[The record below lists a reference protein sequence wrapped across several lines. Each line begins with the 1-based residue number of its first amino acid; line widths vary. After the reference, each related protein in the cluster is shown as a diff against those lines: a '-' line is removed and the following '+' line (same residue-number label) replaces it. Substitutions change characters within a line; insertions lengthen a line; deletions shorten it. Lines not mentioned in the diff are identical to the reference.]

1 MSEKRRRK
9 RGDSVYRRRT
19 RDTFEDE
26 GVDELDEFDED
37 EDLETEGPRR
47 GRERPKRAGRR
58 RGARAGGGRRGNRRG
73 LDWGAAEEDD
83 YEDAEPYD
91 DEEDERR
98 SRRRRRPAAR
108 AKRAGRRKAALMELC
123 SPVFGF
129 AAILPRGDGGIE
141 PSYEQFRQGVLLA
154 LQRIRDEAEENGIDK
169 EDAEEAVYALSL
181 FLDEQVA
188 TSTWSGRENWAAEP
202 LGMVLINDPEGGV
215 NFFSHLDALAD
226 RQVEVKKIYL
236 ICVAMGFRG
245 KHVQLDEVQQ
255 ASRLAEIR
263 RKIIRSIHPKPL
275 DKQEFLFPEG
285 YTMADPI
292 EDEAPPAPRLWIGIS
307 AAIVVLSIL
316 LWGVLFWRAGRIP
329 APAEEVV
336 ERELSRLDPSWSPP
350 PRAAGTDD
358 GAAEGTR

>member
-26 GVDELDEFDED
+26 GVDELDEFDDD
-37 EDLETEGPRR
+37 EDLEVESSRSRR
-47 GRERPKRAGRR
+47 RRPKRGGRR
-58 RGARAGGGRRGNRRG
+58 RAAAPAGGRGRRGGRRGP
-73 LDWGAAEEDD
+73 DWGAAEDDD
-83 YEDAEPYD
+83 YEDDEPYD
-91 DEEDERR
+91 DEDDDRR

-108 AKRAGRRKAALMELC
+108 AKRASRKKAALIDLC

-154 LQRIRDEAEENGIDK
+154 LQRIRDDAEENGIDK

-215 NFFSHLDALAD
+215 NFFSHLDALAE

-292 EDEAPPAPRLWIGIS
+292 EDEAPAAPRLWIGVS
-307 AAIVVLSIL
+307 AAIVVLSLL

-336 ERELSRLDPSWSPP
+336 ERALSRLDPDWSPP
-350 PRAAGTDD
+350 PPAADD